1 MDIIQCHVTGE
12 YSVCS
17 IHTLAQK
24 PDIQCHTRASWNKS
38 TRTLCN
44 KTKDVYYT
52 IIQRTDDIG
61 LDAQY
66 YVWINS

>member
-1 MDIIQCHVTGE
+1 M
-12 YSVCS
+12 CS

-24 PDIQCHTRASWNKS
+24 PYIQCHTKSLFNKS
-38 TRTLCN
+38 TRALCN
-44 KTKDVYYT
+44 KNKDIYYT

-66 YVWINS
+66 YVQINSCQFFLLDRGK